1 MKQATA
7 FFMVLALA
15 TSAVQAQD
23 KKQQKAAAV
32 TAAKATVAADK
43 ADLKRNWEAREYDK
57 NQFDTYGLKAD
68 RKVHRKQEIKL
79 LKDQLKKDV
88 KVVKKAI

>member
-23 KKQQKAAAV
+23 KKQQ
-32 TAAKATVAADK
+32 ATVAADK